1 MSTYITAR
9 RRIICMTGTLIISSL
24 TLAAFAAKANTLNT
38 SDDHHESG
46 EHQNFQYDHQPARHF
61 WDELALKKPD
71 LWETLRERFAWQDQ
85 VDQPRVQEWIDHYQ
99 QHPQSIADI
108 IHRSRPWMHWIISRV
123 EDRGLPGEIALLPFV
138 ESAFDTQARS
148 HRGATGLW
156 QFMPRTGD
164 ALGLTRTR
172 GYDGRLDVVAA
183 TEAALDY
190 LESQAAQWYEG
201 DMELSLAAYN
211 AGAGTVNR
219 AQRAA
224 ESRGQASD
232 YWNLDL
238 PGETMNYVPKLLAIS
253 AIIND
258 PERYQVSL
266 PTIDNTPAV
275 AAVEIEVPL
284 SLARLSHM
292 ANVSADRLEALNPGS
307 LDGFLNP
314 ANTPEIVVPADA
326 KATLL
331 ANLNSVSTGTV
342 RYVVS
347 GGDNLSA
354 IADQHNV
361 SLASLRQ
368 RNGLSGDMIRA
379 GQTLYI
385 PNQTILASN

>member
-9 RRIICMTGTLIISSL
+9 RRAICLAGTLFISSM
-24 TLAAFAAKANTLNT
+24 TLAAVTAKASTF
-38 SDDHHESG
+38 HPGQAASG
-46 EHQNFQYDHQPARHF
+46 ERQGLQVIDQTNKTF
-61 WDELALKKPD
+61 WDALLLEPPGF
-71 LWETLRERFAWQDQ
+71 WEVLRQRFAWQDQ
-85 VDQPRVQEWIDHYQ
+85 IDHPRVQEWIDHYQ
-99 QHPQSIADI
+99 QHPESIADI
-108 IHRSRPWMHWIISRV
+108 IERSRPWMHWITSRV
-123 EDRGLPGEIALLPFV
+123 EARGLPGEIALLPFI
-138 ESAFDTQARS
+138 ESAYDPKARS
-148 HRGATGLW
+148 HRGASGLW

-190 LESQAAQWYEG
+190 LEGQAAQWYEG

-219 AQRAA
+219 ARRDAA
-224 ESRGQASD
+224 SRGEPTD
-232 YWNLDL
+232 YWHLRL

-258 PERYQVSL
+258 PDRYALSL
-266 PTIDNTPAV
+266 PTINNTPTV
-275 AAVEIEVPL
+275 AAVEVDVPL
-284 SLARLSHM
+284 SLERLAKM
-292 ANVSADRLEALNPGS
+292 ADVSVRRLKSLNPGH
-307 LDGFLNP
+307 LDGFVDP
-314 ANTPEIVVPADA
+314 AYTPELVVPADA
-326 KATLL
+326 KDTLL
-331 ANLNSVSTGTV
+331 ANLDGVSTGTV
-342 RYVVS
+342 RYVVRR
-347 GGDNLSA
+347 GDNLSV

-368 RNGLSGDMIRA
+368 RNGLNGDMIRA

>member
-9 RRIICMTGTLIISSL
+9 RRIICMAGTLISSL
-24 TLAAFAAKANTLNT
+24 TLAAFAAKANTLDT
-38 SDDHHESG
+38 GGDQYRSG
-46 EHQNFQYDHQPARHF
+46 EHQSFKYDHQSHTHF

-71 LWETLRERFAWQDQ
+71 LWETLRQRFAWQDQ

-99 QHPQSIADI
+99 QRPQNIADI

-190 LESQAAQWYEG
+190 LEGQAAQWYEG

-224 ESRGQASD
+224 ENRGQPSD
-232 YWNLDL
+232 YWHLRL
-238 PGETMNYVPKLLAIS
+238 PSETMDYVPKLLAIS

-258 PERYQVSL
+258 PERYQLSL
-266 PTIDNTPAV
+266 PSIENSPAV
-275 AAVEIEVPL
+275 AAVEIDVPL
-284 SLARLSHM
+284 SMDRLSHM
-292 ANVSADRLEALNPGS
+292 ANVSAERLETLNPGH

-314 ANTPEIVVPADA
+314 ANTPELVVPADA

-347 GGDNLSA
+347 SGDNLSA